1 MKVFDIFNDIFNPCA
16 FNDSLIKAND
26 KLTEK
31 DLSRIMGYLDQA
43 KQYAQASL
51 NKKKAA
57 RICPEDEI
65 RKAAIDFILH
75 KATTMCIYSPC
86 NQEFKT
92 NVSIKEVTKNTDEY
106 ITIFGTYETEPERDK
121 IGDYG
126 STITKS
132 GIFKVNLVIQLADLN
147 VRSRDAEPPFTI
159 GIQGWHKE
167 IAVR

>member
-1 MKVFDIFNDIFNPCA
+1 MKTFDIFNPCA
-16 FNDSLIKAND
+16 FNDLLVKAND
-26 KLTEK
+26 ELSEK
-31 DLSRIMGYLDQA
+31 DLTRIIESLDTAKRYTQA
-43 KQYAQASL
+43 TL
-51 NKKKAA
+51 NDKKAA
-57 RICPEDEI
+57 RLCPEDEI

-92 NVSIKEVTKNTDEY
+92 DVSIKEVTKNTDEY
-106 ITIFGTYETEPERDK
+106 ITIFGTYETEPDKDK

-132 GIFKVNLVIQLADLN
+132 GSFNVNMVIQLADLN
-147 VRSRDAEPPFTI
+147 VLSRKCEPPFTI

-167 IAVR
+167 ITVR

>member
-1 MKVFDIFNDIFNPCA
+1 MKPFDIFNPCA
-16 FNDSLIKAND
+16 FNDSLAKANAE
-26 KLTEK
+26 LTEK
-31 DLSRIMGYLDQA
+31 DLTRIMGYLDQA
-43 KQYAQASL
+43 KQYAKSTL
-51 NKKKAA
+51 NEKKAA

-92 NVSIKEVTKNTDEY
+92 DVSIKEVTQNTDEY
-106 ITIFGTYETEPERDK
+106 ITICGTYETEPDKDK

-132 GIFKVNLVIQLADLN
+132 GSFNVNLVVQLADLN
-147 VRSRDAEPPFTI
+147 VRSRDIEPPFTI

>member
-1 MKVFDIFNDIFNPCA
+1 MKTFDIFNPCA
-16 FNDSLIKAND
+16 FNDLLVKAND
-26 KLTEK
+26 ELSEK
-31 DLSRIMGYLDQA
+31 DLTRIMESLDTAKRYTQA
-43 KQYAQASL
+43 TL
-51 NKKKAA
+51 NDKKAA

-75 KATTMCIYSPC
+75 KATKLCIYSPS

-92 NVSIKEVTKNTDEY
+92 DVSIKEVTRNTDEY
-106 ITIFGTYETEPERDK
+106 ITIFGTYETEPDRDK

-132 GIFKVNLVIQLADLN
+132 GSFNVNMVIQLADLN
-147 VRSRDAEPPFTI
+147 VLSRKCEPPFTV

-167 IAVR
+167 ITVR

>member
-1 MKVFDIFNDIFNPCA
+1 MKPFDIFNPCT
-16 FNDSLIKAND
+16 FNDSLVRAND
-26 KLTEK
+26 ELTEK
-31 DLSRIMGYLDQA
+31 DLTRIMGYLDQA
-43 KQYAQASL
+43 KQYAQSTL
-51 NKKKAA
+51 NEKKAA

-65 RKAAIDFILH
+65 RNAAIDFILH

-92 NVSIKEVTKNTDEY
+92 DVSIKEVTQNADEY
-106 ITIFGTYETEPERDK
+106 FTIFGTYETEPERDK

-132 GIFKVNLVIQLADLN
+132 GSFNFNMVIQLADLN
-147 VRSRDAEPPFTI
+147 VRSRNVEPPFTI

-167 IAVR
+167 ISVR

>member
-1 MKVFDIFNDIFNPCA
+1 MKIFDIFNPCA
-16 FNDSLIKAND
+16 FNDSLAKAND
-26 KLTEK
+26 ELTEK
-31 DLSRIMGYLDQA
+31 DLTRIMGYLDQA
-43 KQYAQASL
+43 KQYAQSTL
-51 NKKKAA
+51 NEKKAA

-65 RKAAIDFILH
+65 RKAAIDFILN
-75 KATTMCIYSPC
+75 KATSMCIYSPC

-92 NVSIKEVTKNTDEY
+92 DVSIKEVTQNTDEY
-106 ITIFGTYETEPERDK
+106 ITICGTYETEPDKDK

-132 GIFKVNLVIQLADLN
+132 GSFNVNLVVQLADLN
-147 VRSRDAEPPFTI
+147 VRSRDIEPPFTI